1 MCGGTVVI
9 GLAVLLLSGVL
20 QWSLVL
26 ASDQRLH
33 LAMTGQSGN
42 EDGAEKRELAG
53 PALPSSGQMQA
64 CGEWRIPRMRF

>member
-1 MCGGTVVI
+1 M
-9 GLAVLLLSGVL
+9 LLLSGVL

-26 ASDQRLH
+26 ASNQRLH

-64 CGEWRIPRMRF
+64 CGEW

>member
-1 MCGGTVVI
+1 MLTELVLSEGPEGRICSG
-9 GLAVLLLSGVL
+9 LLLSGVL

-26 ASDQRLH
+26 ASNQRLH

-64 CGEWRIPRMRF
+64 CGEW